1 MSGPQRTSP
10 RWGVTPWVIL
20 CSLLV
25 ALPLLPQS
33 PLPSWA
39 LEQAQTPGQVVQQ
52 WIAVYPK
59 DLNNAVTLTTINLR
73 RGWSQKEWVRT
84 KKAPLAVTQLRCLGG
99 EILSEEIT
107 GIQAIVMV
115 NAHISTIV
123 GEQMQRERYRLL
135 RVNGQ
140 WLIDEMKV
148 VAERFLGEVM

>member
-1 MSGPQRTSP
+1 MSGPQRTVP
-10 RWGVTPWVIL
+10 RWDVTPWVIL
-20 CSLLV
+20 WSLLV

-33 PLPSWA
+33 PVPSWA
-39 LEQAQTPGQVVQQ
+39 LEQAQTPSQIVQH
-52 WIAVYPK
+52 WITVYPK
-59 DLNNAVTLTTINLR
+59 DLNTAVTLTTINLR

-123 GEQMQRERYRLL
+123 GEQVQTERYRLL
-135 RVNGQ
+135 RVRGK
-140 WLIDEMKV
+140 WLIDSVTV